1 MALFFTKRI
10 KKLLHLFIAGVAFFI
25 ILSASTYKN
34 FKVTNDEITRWENQ
48 LNEINFIVIRI
59 SATNLING
67 LNLNKSQIE
76 KLRQIQKEID
86 TLRIAPIHSEK
97 EDMIP
102 EITEIRNTYN
112 TLLTYLLT
120 QKKLPEELK
129 KKVYETRLS
138 HSLMIKKTLLGHSK
152 SKKTDMGCIKCHA
165 LPRHFPKGD
174 IKTIKNKKVYFWQRP
189 VIDKKHALGL
199 LGKEGNLVI
208 WYARKKVDAIL
219 TISQKSITNSFSCC
233 LIPPGELADPMRAG
247 QAFSTDEW
255 IKYLREIRQYDIKTW
270 NTYKSLYLKPL
281 EDIILAVLPSI
292 SEYDKEIA
300 LWRMEKILNE
310 TRKLDEV
317 TFELRKEEI
326 CRRMEGCYN
335 FNDITGVNKRSRNI
349 QQYVTAMFLLFPG
362 NDTLYNRLL
371 NSQ

>member
-1 MALFFTKRI
+1 MHYYPTKKI
-10 KKLLHLFIAGVAFFI
+10 KKLLHLLIAGVAFFI
-25 ILSASTYKN
+25 ILSA
-34 FKVTNDEITRWENQ
+34 FKTRSINTADEEIALWEKQ

-67 LNLNKSQIE
+67 LNLNKNQIE
-76 KLRQIQKEID
+76 ELRKLQKDMD
-86 TLRIAPIHSEK
+86 TLRIHPQCSDK

-112 TLLTYLLT
+112 NLLSHLLT
-120 QKKLPEELK
+120 QKKLPGELK
-129 KKVYETRLS
+129 KKVYETRLN

-152 SKKTDMGCIKCHA
+152 SQKTDLGCIKCHA

-174 IKTIKNKKVYFWQRP
+174 IKTLKNKHVYFWQRP

-199 LGKEGNLVI
+199 LGKEGNLII

-219 TISQKSITNSFSCC
+219 TTSQKSIINSFNCC

-247 QAFSTDEW
+247 QAFSTDDW
-255 IKYLREIRQYDIKTW
+255 IKYLREIRQYDKKTW
-270 NTYKSLYLKPL
+270 NAYKNLYIKPL
-281 EDIILAVLPSI
+281 EDIIIAVLPSI
-292 SEYDKEIA
+292 SEYDKELA

-310 TRKLDEV
+310 TRKMDEV

-326 CRRMEGCYN
+326 CRRMEACYN
-335 FNDITGVNKRSRNI
+335 FNDITGVSRRSKNI
-349 QQYVTAMFLLFPG
+349 QLYVNAMYLLFPG
-362 NDTLYNRLL
+362 NDTLYSRLA
-371 NSQ
+371 NAQ